1 MLAPQEFNGDR
12 MSYTSDDC
20 RRARQDFPA
29 LSLVHKTHPVAF
41 LDGPGG
47 TQVPQ
52 VVIDTL
58 ADGYRRCNV
67 NVGGTFA
74 TSLAVMDEVAR
85 ARQAVADF
93 LGAASP
99 QQISFGA
106 NMTSLNFALSRA
118 IGRSLTPGDEIVIT
132 ALDHEANRGPWLKLA
147 ERGVRVREVAISR
160 DGTLAEADIL
170 AAITPRTRVVALGLA
185 SNALGTVTAASA
197 VRVRTGEVGALLVC
211 DAVHYAAHF
220 AVDVQA
226 LDCDFLLCSAYKFYG
241 PHIGILYSRSGAL
254 DALDTD
260 CLRTQKQDAP
270 YRIETGTLNHP
281 ALMGVTAAVDYLAG
295 WGSGATRRA
304 KLIDAMT
311 AIAAYEHTL
320 AEYYWRQV
328 QTIPG
333 VTLWGPPFDV
343 AARAPTV
350 SITLDGVTAT
360 EAAQQLA
367 DDGLQIWQGHFYALR
382 VLESFD
388 LVDRG
393 GLLRT
398 GLALYNTRS
407 EIDRLLLGIEQ
418 IARRVRAK
426 SN

>member
-12 MSYTSDDC
+12 MSYTSEDC
-20 RRARQDFPA
+20 TRARQDFPA
-29 LSLVHKTHPVAF
+29 LSLVHQTHPVAF

-52 VVIDTL
+52 VVIDAI

-85 ARQAVADF
+85 ARQAIADF
-93 LGAASP
+93 LGAVSP

-132 ALDHEANRGPWLKLA
+132 ALDHEANRGPWLTLA
-147 ERGVRVREVAISR
+147 ERGMRVHEVALSR

-197 VRVRTGEVGALLVC
+197 IRARAREVGALLVC

-241 PHIGILYSRSGAL
+241 PHIGILYSRDGAL

-281 ALMGVTAAVDYLAG
+281 ALMGVTAAIDYLAG

-311 AIAAYEHTL
+311 AIATYEHTL

-328 QTIPG
+328 QIIPG
-333 VTLWGPPFDV
+333 VTVWGPPFDV

-350 SITLDGVTAT
+350 SITVDGI
-360 EAAQQLA
+360 AAIDVARALA
-367 DDGLQIWQGHFYALR
+367 ALGLQVWQGHFYALR
-382 VLESFD
+382 VLE
-388 LVDRG
+388 
-393 GLLRT
+393 T
-398 GLALYNTRS
+398 
-407 EIDRLLLGIEQ
+407 
-418 IARRVRAK
+418 
-426 SN
+426 